1 MMQHRDTIVGL
12 GDGGAHCG
20 VICDASFSAFMLSHW
35 VRDRSRGERV
45 PLEWAVKAITRDP
58 AATVGLHDRGVIGR
72 GYKADINVIDLD
84 RLRLRST
91 EVVYDLPAAGRRL
104 MQRAD
109 GFVATRSEEG
119 SVGEEWVSACSPRG
133 ARA

>member
-1 MMQHRDTIVGL
+1 MMQHRDTVVGL

-58 AATVGLHDRGVIGR
+58 AATVRLHDRGVIGR
-72 GYKADINVIDLD
+72 G
-84 RLRLRST
+84 
-91 EVVYDLPAAGRRL
+91 
-104 MQRAD
+104 
-109 GFVATRSEEG
+109 RSEEHT
-119 SVGEEWVSACSPRG
+119 SELQSLMRISYAVFSLKKNKKS
-133 ARA
+133 